1 MGRGINLLFD
11 SITVIFVFLTLV
23 VGLVVLAVA
32 SGAMESPVFA
42 PANTLPPATP
52 IVLPTITPSTVPADL
67 TATVEA
73 TMQPGS

>member
-1 MGRGINLLFD
+1 MGRGMNLFFD
-11 SITVIFVFLTLV
+11 TVTVIFVFLTLV

-42 PANTLPPATP
+42 PENTLPPPTFN
-52 IVLPTITPSTVPADL
+52 VLPTITPSTVPADL